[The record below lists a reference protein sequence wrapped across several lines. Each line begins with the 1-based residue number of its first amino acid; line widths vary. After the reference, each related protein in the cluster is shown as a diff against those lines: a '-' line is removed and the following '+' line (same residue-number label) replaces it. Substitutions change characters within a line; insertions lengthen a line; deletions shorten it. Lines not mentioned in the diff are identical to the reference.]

1 MTPDRLPLHATALP
15 ELAWARSGTRVL
27 IDRAADDLARF
38 QVYRYC
44 SIAEA
49 LQLITRGEW
58 TFAHPRTWPDKYER
72 HISGELFDGGGPFAR
87 SAAYV
92 KCLTLEF
99 SSNALW
105 KTYAG
110 NGGVV
115 RIGIALQDLVAMF
128 DPAKLPATLHVA
140 RVRYLDERQLQ
151 RAVAKL
157 RKESP
162 PATAAQAMRALALK
176 RSGFA
181 YENELRLCL
190 LLRRQAEPPP
200 VHVLRGIRVDRI
212 RSLQFDPYL
221 PAWQADELRR
231 LFQQR
236 LGVKARIGQSRFDA
250 DVADAG

>member
-1 MTPDRLPLHATALP
+1 VTPERLPLHAQALP
-15 ELAWARSGTRVL
+15 ELAWARSGTRVQ

-49 LQLITRGEW
+49 LQLLARGEW
-58 TFAHPRTWPDKYER
+58 TFAHPRTWPDKYEQHVSR
-72 HISGELFDGGGPFAR
+72 ELFDDGGPFAR

-99 SSNALW
+99 GSNALW

-110 NGGVV
+110 GGGVV

-128 DPAKLPATLHVA
+128 DAARLPATLHVA
-140 RVRYLDERQLQ
+140 RVRYLDERPLQ

-157 RKESP
+157 RADP
-162 PATAAQAMRALALK
+162 PPPTAAQAMRALTLK

-190 LLRRQAEPPP
+190 LLRRQAVPPA
-200 VHVLRGIRVDRI
+200 VHVLRGVRTERI

-221 PAWQADELRR
+221 PAWQAAELGRM
-231 LFQQR
+231 FGQ
-236 LGVKARIGQSRFDA
+236 LGLRARIGQSRFDA
-250 DVADAG
+250 DPSQTR

>member
-1 MTPDRLPLHATALP
+1 VTPERLPLHADALP
-15 ELAWARSGTRVL
+15 ELSWARSGTRVA

-49 LQLITRGEW
+49 VQLLSRGQW
-58 TFAHPRTWPDKYER
+58 AFAHPRTWPDKFER
-72 HISGELFDGGGPFAR
+72 HISRELFDDGGPFAR

-128 DPAKLPATLHVA
+128 DAARLPATLHVV
-140 RVRYLDERQLQ
+140 RVRYLDERRLQ
-151 RAVAKL
+151 RAVTKL
-157 RKESP
+157 KHNP
-162 PATAAQAMRALALK
+162 PVATAAQAMRALTLK
-176 RSGFA
+176 RAGFA

-190 LLRRQAEPPP
+190 LLRRQAAPPP
-200 VHVLRGIRVDRI
+200 VLVLEGIKFARV

-221 PAWQADELRR
+221 PAWQAEQLRH
-231 LFQQR
+231 LFQR
-236 LGVKARIGQSRFDA
+236 SLGVKARIAQSRFDA
-250 DVADAG
+250 EVGGSD